1 MPNTRPRASGTGT
14 TASDFLRSWT
24 VNNHNHTIN
33 TSDVTSRTSIPSAG
47 SISAERM
54 ADIIARMGEMPA
66 GMFDGVIQPTE
77 QRSQVDID
85 DEDVVEDFDA
95 PDDFFDDV
103 PRPARFTVNRDA
115 SSEHFI
121 RPQRNDFQEND
132 MIAQFFNHRQDVST
146 VNGHPLING
155 VCRIGVELEVENIPS
170 PPRRL
175 RYWETKSD
183 GSLRNNGI
191 EFVFRGPMGGQDAFN
206 AITELDGTLYN
217 SEVDLNIRCSTHV
230 HVDARDM
237 TVPELKRFIL
247 AYCYYELFLFRQSG
261 EYRVNSNFCTPMSKA
276 EGMID
281 ILSRFWFESDS
292 SFLDYISSNWDKYCS
307 INLLP
312 LRQFG
317 SIEIRMSEAKSRR
330 GQMLRLCNRFLAIQM
345 LAKNSNL
352 EGVEFLEHIRS
363 LPVERVFRRG
373 LTKTFL
379 TDNQDFETG
388 WLIAN
393 DILCKAALLGSQRS
407 DF

>member
-1 MPNTRPRASGTGT
+1 MPDNEPTIRFSAADLVNSWVAATSEGTPMTLSSTRVDGSVSSRSRILFE
-14 TASDFLRSWT
+14 DFLNSG
-24 VNNHNHTIN
+24 
-33 TSDVTSRTSIPSAG
+33 AG
-47 SISAERM
+47 
-54 ADIIARMGEMPA
+54 
-66 GMFDGVIQPTE
+66 
-77 QRSQVDID
+77 QVED
-85 DEDVVEDFDA
+85 DSEEVVEDFGEDTE
-95 PDDFFDDV
+95 DEFFPPQNDHEPRFIR
-103 PRPARFTVNRDA
+103 PRPAGPAPSFLRTL
-115 SSEHFI
+115 
-121 RPQRNDFQEND
+121 QRNDFQEND

-146 VNGHPLING
+146 VNSHPLVNG
-155 VCRIGVELEVENIPS
+155 VCRIGVELEVENLPS

-206 AITELDGTLYN
+206 AITELDGVLYN

-230 HVDARDM
+230 HIDARDM

-261 EYRVNSNFCTPMSKA
+261 EYRVHSNFCTPMSKA

-281 ILSRFWFESDS
+281 ILSRFWYESDT
-292 SFLDYISSNWDKYCS
+292 SFLDYVSSNWDKYCS

-330 GQMLRLCNRFLAIQM
+330 GQMLRLCNRFLAIHG

-352 EGVEFLEHIRS
+352 EGAEFLEHIRS
-363 LPVERVFRRG
+363 LPIERVFRRG
-373 LTKTFL
+373 LTKSFL
-379 TDNQDFETG
+379 TDNHDFEIG

-393 DILCKAALLGSQRS
+393 DILCKAALMNAE
-407 DF
+407 